1 MEKPAERLALSGFP
15 DLVAGARNSSRSL
28 AHHQANP
35 GERGVSMHELRA
47 KLLGADKTPQPSP

>member
-1 MEKPAERLALSGFP
+1 MPLQPDEAAAPQQLTDAQRAELR
-15 DLVAGARNSSRSL
+15 ARL